1 MGSKLACLHAH
12 YSNIAYIE
20 QAFASGEVQLVH
32 YVDPGLMSRLS
43 SSDSGLDE
51 TQARAKVVEQI
62 EWIASAQVD
71 AILITCTNYIALL
84 DEGLLKTAI
93 PIIKIDEPF
102 FAAICSS
109 REPQTVLFTNPAT
122 VDGTMNRLRAYAAE
136 RGIALGPIEV
146 QVVPNTFE
154 LIMQGK
160 KEAYMHELTG
170 SIRTFFA
177 ENGAHARLSVAQLS
191 MVDAAEMVERELG
204 VRIVH
209 PLRTLAAAWNEYGT
223 KS

>member
-1 MGSKLACLHAH
+1 MIKKLACLHAH

-20 QAFASGEVQLVH
+20 QAFPASGRVQLIH

-43 SSDSGLDE
+43 LGSGFDDM
-51 TQARAKVVEQI
+51 QAREKVAEQI
-62 EWIASAQVD
+62 EWIAGTKVD

-84 DEGLLKTAI
+84 DEERLKSKA

-109 REPQTVLFTNPAT
+109 DEPQTVLFTNPAT
-122 VDGTMNRLRAYAAE
+122 VEGTMNRLHDFAAS
-136 RGIALGPIEV
+136 RGITLGQIDV

-160 KEAYMHELTG
+160 KEAYMDELT
-170 SIRTFFA
+170 SSMRAFF
-177 ENGAHARLSVAQLS
+177 EVLGNGAKLSVAQLS
-191 MVDAAEMVERELG
+191 MVDAAHQVERELG
-204 VRIVH
+204 VQIVN
-209 PLRTLAAAWNEYGT
+209 PLQTLAAAWSGNEP
-223 KS
+223 K